1 MDNINDILSSLTPDD
16 IDTLKSMADS
26 LFSSSQNTQSSSSS
40 CEQNDSFGGFISP
53 DMLLKLTSVM
63 SAMNSAGG
71 ERYRLIEALKPN
83 LSRRRRQKA
92 DEAMQIM
99 KLLEV
104 LPLIADLN
112 KSGDDNDKPKP

>member
-16 IDTLKSMADS
+16 IDALKSMADS
-26 LFSSSQNTQSSSSS
+26 LFSSAQSTQSKPSS
-40 CEQNDSFGGFISP
+40 CEQNDGFGSFVSP
-53 DMLLKLTSVM
+53 DMLIKLTSVM
-63 SAMNSAGG
+63 SALNSAGG

-99 KLLEV
+99 KLLEI

>member
-16 IDTLKSMADS
+16 IDALKSMADS
-26 LFSSSQNTQSSSSS
+26 LFSSAQSSPSS
-40 CEQNDSFGGFISP
+40 CEQNDGFGGFISP

-63 SAMNSAGG
+63 SALNSAGG

-99 KLLEV
+99 KLLEI
-104 LPLIADLN
+104 LPLIADFN